1 MRGSM
6 YQRKSN
12 LSNLVIMVL
21 DCLSIVVSLMLAN
34 YMRNGRVFTSDNERM
49 DFGLM
54 VGACLITFLLLNMYH
69 NLYKDMF
76 HRGPLRDLLYIVAS
90 NAFLFAGAVVFLYF
104 VNRVD
109 AYSRLAWIY
118 FLAMDCVFMFILHR
132 LFKRFLPSLYWRLGQ
147 ARKILLVAD
156 RAHAGELIAEVRK
169 SGGFLYDVEGVV
181 VIDDPECT
189 SVNGTRV
196 AAKPEGLISYCQNA
210 SLDEVFLSV
219 DVNRY
224 PEILQSMNILSEMG
238 ISIHYQIPIPTLRGA
253 GQKVLSQVGP
263 LYMVTYANRIVS
275 LWQLL
280 LKRMM
285 DILGALLGCLFLVLI
300 TLICAPLIKLE
311 SPGPVFFSQK
321 RVGRNG
327 RVFYMYKFRSMYADA
342 EERKKELMAQN
353 EMQGFMFKMEKDPRI
368 TKIGAF
374 MRKTSLD
381 EFPQFINILKG
392 DMSLVGTRPP
402 TLDEFEKY
410 SPYHKKR
417 LSFRP
422 GLTGMWQ
429 VSGRSDITDFEE
441 IVRLD
446 VEYIDQWSIGL
457 DIKILLKTLW
467 AVFAGSGAK

>member
-1 MRGSM
+1 M

-12 LSNLVIMVL
+12 LSNLVIMAL
-21 DCLSIVVSLMLAN
+21 DCLSIVISLMLAN
-34 YMRNGRVFTSDNERM
+34 YLRNGRVFTSDNERM

-54 VGACLITFLLLNMYH
+54 LGACLTAFLVLNMYQ
-69 NLYKDMF
+69 NLYRDMF
-76 HRGPLRDLLYIVAS
+76 HRGSLRDMIYIVAG
-90 NAFLFAGAVVFLYF
+90 NAFLFGGAIVFLYF
-104 VNRVD
+104 VNRVE
-109 AYSRLAWIY
+109 AYSRLVWIY
-118 FLAMDCVFMFILHR
+118 FLTLDCVLMFIGHR
-132 LFKRFLPSLYWRLGQ
+132 AFKRCLPSLYWRLGQ

-156 RAHAGELIAEVRK
+156 REHSEELLEEVK
-169 SGGFLYDVEGVV
+169 KTGGFLYDLEGIV
-181 VIDDPECT
+181 VIDDPQCT

-196 AAKPEGLISYCQNA
+196 AVKPEGLIGYCQSA
-210 SLDEVFLSV
+210 SLDEVFISV
-219 DVNRY
+219 NQNRH
-224 PEILQSMNILSEMG
+224 PNILQSMNILSEMG
-238 ISIHYQIPIPTLRGA
+238 ISIHYQIPIPALQGA
-253 GQKVLSQVGP
+253 GQKFLSQIGP
-263 LYMVTYANRIVS
+263 FYMVTYANRIGAPG
-275 LWQLL
+275 QLV
-280 LKRMM
+280 LKRLM
-285 DILGALLGCLFLVLI
+285 DIVGALIGCVFLGLI
-300 TLICAPLIKLE
+300 TLVFAPLIKCE

-327 RVFYMYKFRSMYADA
+327 RVFHMYKFRSMYADA
-342 EERKKELMAQN
+342 EERKKELLAKN
-353 EMQGFMFKMEKDPRI
+353 EMQGLMFKMENDPRI
-368 TKIGAF
+368 TKVGAF

-402 TLDEFEKY
+402 TLDEFARY

-457 DIKILLKTLW
+457 DIKILLKTLL
-467 AVFAGSGAK
+467 AVLGKRGAK